1 MGTRAI
7 KYGYAKGAM
16 QSRSRL
22 GEFLSLGFVKT
33 KIYWKLYLT
42 NSFLLITILTLVI
55 VAILSK
61 FEELLWH
68 NRFTHLKEKITMI
81 IPQAT
86 TSLKLNQEG
95 PIQDLVTKI
104 GENTATRITIIKKNG
119 KVIADSHEPIREL
132 ARNHWQRP
140 EIQQALDA
148 SYGDSLRLS
157 DSLDTKMFYL
167 AKRIEENGEVLGAVR
182 LSIPMS
188 MFQKQIRD
196 LNLVILWICF
206 FGIVIM
212 LMSSY
217 HLIHKITRPITELMS
232 ICNAMVLGDYSKKV
246 KSPGTDEIGR
256 LGYTLNRLSGE
267 ISAKIATI
275 SMERAQLKSMLTA
288 MTEGIV
294 SVDSNDKILFCNHT
308 ACIFLDGSYSSAHEK
323 TISETAGFKIL
334 SPILKEARR
343 KKSSVVE
350 EITLSNATGERILN
364 LHASPFPLRND
375 FGVVVVIHDMTRI
388 RHLEKVRQDFVANVS
403 HEIKTPLTSI
413 NGYVETLLDG
423 AIYDERYNSRFLKKV
438 QSNTNRL
445 IFLVKDILSLA
456 KIESDKLEL
465 TFEKKKWDPIIE
477 QVLTQYEQV
486 FADKEL
492 TLDYR
497 PDSKIIV
504 QGDEECMRQILDNL
518 VSNAIRYTQA
528 GGKIT
533 IRLNTHSAYGVLSVS
548 DTGIGIPQKDIE
560 RVFERFYRVDKDR
573 SRELGGTG
581 LGLSIVK
588 HMASSMQGSVT
599 VESEVSKGSTFSVFL
614 PLAKDHFC

>member
-1 MGTRAI
+1 MGTRTI
-7 KYGYAKGAM
+7 NYGYAKGAM
-16 QSRSRL
+16 GSRSRL
-22 GEFLSLGFVKT
+22 KEFLSLGFVK
-33 KIYWKLYLT
+33 KQIYWKLYLT

-55 VAILSK
+55 VAVLTK

-68 NRFTHLKEKITMI
+68 NRFTHLKEKIIMLV
-81 IPQAT
+81 PQST
-86 TSLKLNQEG
+86 TSLKYNQDG
-95 PIQDLVTKI
+95 PIQDLITQI
-104 GENTATRITIIKKNG
+104 GQNTATRITIIRKNG
-119 KVIADSHEPIREL
+119 TVMADSHEPIMDL
-132 ARNHWQRP
+132 ASNHWQRP
-140 EIQQALDA
+140 EIQKALNS
-148 SYGDSLRLS
+148 SYGDALRMS
-157 DSLDTKMFYL
+157 DSSDSDMFYL
-167 AKRIEENGEVLGAVR
+167 AKIIEDDGETLGAVR

-188 MFQKQIRD
+188 MFQRQIKD

-267 ISAKIATI
+267 ISSKIATI

-294 SVDSNDKILFCNHT
+294 SVDSHDKILFCNHT
-308 ACIFLDGSYSSAHEK
+308 ACIFLDGNYSSGHEK
-323 TISETAGFKIL
+323 PISETTGFQIL
-334 SPILKEARR
+334 APILKEARK
-343 KKSSVVE
+343 KKSLVVK
-350 EITLSNATGERILN
+350 EITLSKKSGEKILN
-364 LHASPFPLRND
+364 LHASPFELRND
-375 FGVVVVIHDMTRI
+375 LGVVVVIHDMTRI

-413 NGYVETLLDG
+413 NGYVETLLEG

-465 TFEKKKWDPIIE
+465 NFEAKKWGPIIE

-492 TLDYR
+492 SLDYKQ
-497 PDSKIIV
+497 DNSILV

-518 VSNAIRYTQA
+518 VSNALRYTQS
-528 GGKIT
+528 GGKIM
-533 IRLNTHSAYGVLSVS
+533 IRLSTQASFGVLAVS
-548 DTGIGIPQKDIE
+548 DTGVGIPEKDIE

-588 HMASSMQGSVT
+588 HMVSSMQGSVK
-599 VESEVSKGSTFSVFL
+599 VESELGKGSTFSVFL

>member
-7 KYGYAKGAM
+7 KFAYQKGTIKN
-16 QSRSRL
+16 SSRL
-22 GEFLSLGFVKT
+22 KEFFSFGFVKT

-86 TSLKLNQEG
+86 ASLKSNKEG
-95 PIQDLVTKI
+95 PIQDLITQI
-104 GENTATRITIIKKNG
+104 GENTATRITIIRSNG
-119 KVIADSHEPIREL
+119 RVVADSHEPIADL
-132 ARNHWQRP
+132 ATNHWHRP
-140 EIQQALDA
+140 EIQEALDS
-148 SYGDSLRLS
+148 SYGDALRLS

-167 AKRIEENGEVLGAVR
+167 AKKIEADGDVLGVVR

-188 MFQKQIRD
+188 MFQKQIKD

-246 KSPGTDEIGR
+246 KSPGPDEIGR
-256 LGYTLNRLSGE
+256 LGYTLNRLSDE
-267 ISAKIATI
+267 ISGKIATI

-308 ACIFLDGSYSSAHEK
+308 ACIFLDGNYSSGHEK
-323 TISETAGFKIL
+323 PISETIGFKIL
-334 SPILKEARR
+334 TPILIEARK

-350 EITLSNATGERILN
+350 EITLSKSSGEKILN
-364 LHASPFPLRND
+364 LHASPFQLRND

-413 NGYVETLLDG
+413 NGYVETLLEG

-456 KIESDKLEL
+456 TIESDNLEL
-465 TFEKKKWDPIIE
+465 NFENKKWGPIIE
-477 QVLTQYEQV
+477 QVITQYEQV

-492 TLDYR
+492 SLEYDPKHSIT
-497 PDSKIIV
+497 V

-518 VSNAIRYTQA
+518 VSNALRYTQA
-528 GGKIT
+528 GGKISILLST
-533 IRLNTHSAYGVLSVS
+533 QSVYGVLSIS

-588 HMASSMQGSVT
+588 HMVSSMQGSVT
-599 VESEVSKGSTFSVFL
+599 VESEVGNGSTFSVFL
-614 PLAKDHFC
+614 PLAKEHFC